1 MKKSKS
7 GDEPDRTRYAPDGSH
22 LKTHHTLW
30 RALEKRAPIDL
41 VNLTLCEPG
50 PGRGLQFPFLGT
62 PVGIDFSG
70 QRLIE
75 KSENGWIVRDDP
87 LLEMVALVYFGQ
99 VERLHPLARDIVG
112 LSELREAHFFVGPHA
127 LRLQPLLEHF
137 GNDPE
142 GFCRNAIHLGGQR
155 EDMADAAVC
164 LWPFPRIPL
173 YYLLWQGDDEF
184 EPEIRVLFDR
194 SIDDCLPAD
203 AIWALVNRVAQA
215 LAAGSTGPQPVR
227 PPIDGLSITP

>member
-1 MKKSKS
+1 MPRMAHTSKPTTRS
-7 GDEPDRTRYAPDGSH
+7 GRR
-22 LKTHHTLW
+22 LKNATHV
-30 RALEKRAPIDL
+30 DL
-41 VNLTLCEPG
+41 ANLTLCEPG
-50 PGRGLQFPFLGT
+50 PGRRLRFPFLGT
-62 PVGIDFSG
+62 PVCVDFSG
-70 QRLIE
+70 RRLLE
-75 KSENGWIVRDDP
+75 SAGSGWVVRDDP

-99 VERLHPLARDIVG
+99 VERLHPLTRDIVG

-127 LRLQPLLEHF
+127 LRLQPLLERF

-142 GFCRNAIHLGGQR
+142 GLGRNAMHLGGQR

-164 LWPFPRIPL
+164 LWPFPRLPL

-215 LAAGSTGPQPVR
+215 LAAGSAGP
-227 PPIDGLSITP
+227 PPARTPADGSSSAP